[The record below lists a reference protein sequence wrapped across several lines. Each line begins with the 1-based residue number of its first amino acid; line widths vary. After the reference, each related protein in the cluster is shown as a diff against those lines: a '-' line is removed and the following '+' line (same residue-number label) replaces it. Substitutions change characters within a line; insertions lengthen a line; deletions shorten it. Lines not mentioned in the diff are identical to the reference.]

1 MEWLVMDMNERVKN
15 GQSRKTLVIF
25 DEFAD
30 AVAQSRKGKQ
40 LDVFKTFTSLTKTG
54 APKVEKVYSH
64 TLKSLEENL
73 KILLQKGR
81 SSGFRI
87 LAATQRASVQ
97 VITGDAKV
105 NFPVQVCFRVP
116 KAVDSSVVIGEP
128 GAESLTDKGDGL
140 MKSPQY
146 NDIVRFQGYTN

>member
-1 MEWLVMDMNERVKN
+1 MDMNERVKN

-30 AVAQSRKGKQ
+30 AVAQSRKGKA
-40 LDVFKTFTSLTKTG
+40 LDVYKNVPYFTKTG
-54 APKVEKVYSH
+54 VEKFERVLSH

-116 KAVDSSVVIGEP
+116 KAIDSTVVIGEP

-146 NDIVRFQGYTN
+146 NDIVRFQGYFKD